1 MDESMLIQAF
11 IASIGNDNEAR
22 QAAYQYF
29 ESIKGQPGLVPLLMT
44 ISLQNQ
50 NLEISQLAAIHLKN
64 LSKHWKDNLIN
75 ENDKSFL
82 RTNLAVCLKYTIH
95 EKIRAQYEEITHF
108 VLKSDHPWD
117 TFFDQVHQCLITSDL
132 IYSGLIMIYQASK
145 LYECIMTD
153 KRDHLL
159 KLIDNYFPSL
169 IDLLETLIQ
178 HTTEESFKHTQLIL
192 SIYWVSFYLELP
204 SKYAENECL
213 ERWLKCFR
221 TILIT
226 PSIIVLPTEPHV
238 DLKDYEQHP
247 QWLCKKW
254 SAQIIHRFF
263 TRYFN
268 KTYLRDQNL
277 MICEYF
283 QSTWALEFYNI
294 ILVAVFNSSKVRL
307 SDPVMNFYLKFLNQ
321 GVKLEPVMKKITPEI
336 AGKLL
341 VGICLS
347 LLYRTPSDEE
357 LWTDNP
363 LDFIRKEEEIC
374 KANYSKK
381 TSAVTLMNSLCE
393 ARYLFAFFNYIKN
406 ELNKIVETPNLL
418 RKEALLMALGCIS
431 ELARPSYNKLREDAE
446 NILFTHVFPEFN
458 SNNGFMRFRA
468 PWVYAR
474 YGQIQFQ
481 NKDQQQLVFTA
492 MCKLMVDVDL
502 PVRYSAAVS
511 LPRVLHWE
519 ISKISLSKE
528 IQNLLQIYLKLINEI
543 ESEEL
548 VESLE
553 SIVSTFPDEV
563 RPYALEL
570 SQYLV
575 ESFENTV
582 IRPRHDRND
591 DNNLAAVSILNAIS
605 KIIDVFNK
613 NSDEIIKL
621 SQSLIE
627 LLKFCFKNSDF
638 FEESANILSCLLYY
652 APQESLSYLYVLFEC
667 LIISILG
674 NESIK
679 AFASQY
685 IEEIFPPM
693 ANFITK
699 YKMLTLQYMPNIL
712 NMCFKLLDMDEDEV
726 FLGCEVLICVLENY
740 KLDCIPLIIDNAM
753 KCFKLNYSKK
763 YKIACTQIIFTA
775 IYNNPTETFSRLDCI
790 FEICEYAKASVK
802 YYLESLAKIHLIF
815 GLGAFFTVPVPQSL
829 SNMLFQYF
837 QLIIQCSYDPEM
849 EIRDKAN
856 DTINKVNVNL
866 NYNAL
871 DSEDEDYDEDS
882 DDDDDDF
889 PFGTEPTNF
898 YDSKFE
904 CLNPN
909 DCVKELVTIIRNNSA
924 EGWNAYWVNLTEK
937 EKKIV
942 NYIISN

>member
-1 MDESMLIQAF
+1 MDENTLIQAF
-11 IASIGNDNEAR
+11 VASIGSNNEAR

-29 ESIKGQPGLVPLLMT
+29 ESINEQPGLVPLLMT
-44 ISLQNQ
+44 MSLQNQ

-64 LSKHWKDNLIN
+64 LSKHWKYKLIN

-82 RTNLAVCLKYTIH
+82 RTNLAACLKYTIH

-108 VLKSDHPWD
+108 VLKFDHPWD
-117 TFFDQVHQCLITSDL
+117 KFFEQVHQCLTTPDL

-145 LYECIMTD
+145 HYEYIMTD
-153 KRDHLL
+153 KREHLL
-159 KLIDNYFPSL
+159 KLIDNFFPSL

-204 SKYAENECL
+204 SKYAEPECL
-213 ERWLKCFR
+213 ERWLKCFK

-226 PSIIVLPTEPHV
+226 PSIIVLPIEPQIEF
-238 DLKDYEQHP
+238 KDYEQHP

-254 SAQIIHRFF
+254 AAQIVHRFF

-268 KTYLRDQNL
+268 KVYLRDQNL
-277 MICEYF
+277 VIGEYF
-283 QSTWALEFYNI
+283 QNTWALEFYNI
-294 ILVAVFNSSKVRL
+294 ILVAVFNANKIRL
-307 SDPVMNFYLKFLNQ
+307 TDPVMNFYLKFLNQ
-321 GVKLEPVMKKITPEI
+321 GVKFEPVIKKINPEL

-341 VGICLS
+341 VNICLS
-347 LLYRTPSDEE
+347 LLHRTPSDEE
-357 LWTDNP
+357 LWTENP
-363 LDFIRKEEEIC
+363 LDFIRKEEEIG
-374 KANYSKK
+374 KAYYSKK

-393 ARYLFAFFNYIKN
+393 IRYLFPYFNYIKT
-406 ELNKIVETPNLL
+406 ELGKIAETSNIL

-431 ELARPSYNKLREDAE
+431 ELTKPYNKLREDIE
-446 NILFTHVFPEFN
+446 SILFTHVFPEFN
-458 SNNGFMRFRA
+458 SKNGFMRYRA
-468 PWVYAR
+468 SWIYAR
-474 YGQIQFQ
+474 YGQIQYQ
-481 NKDQQQLVFTA
+481 NKDQQHWVFTA
-492 MCKLMVDVDL
+492 MCKLMVDIDL

-511 LPRVLHWE
+511 LPRILHWE
-519 ISKISLSKE
+519 VSKTSLSKE

-553 SIVSTFPDEV
+553 SIISTFPDEI

-582 IRPRHDRND
+582 IRTQHDRND
-591 DNNLAAVSILNAIS
+591 DNNSAAVSTLNAIS

-613 NSDEIIKL
+613 NSDEIVKL
-621 SQSLIE
+621 SQSLTE
-627 LLKFCFKNSDF
+627 LLSFCLKNSDF

-652 APQESLSYLYVLFEC
+652 APQESLGHLYELFEC
-667 LIISILG
+667 LKISIIG
-674 NESIK
+674 NESTQ
-679 AFASQY
+679 AFSSQF
-685 IEEIFPPM
+685 IDEIFPPM

-699 YKMLTLQYMPNIL
+699 YQRLTLQYMPNIL
-712 NMCFKLLDMDEDEV
+712 DMCFKLLVMDEDEA

-740 KLDCIPLIIDNAM
+740 KLECIPLIIDNAM
-753 KCFKLNYSKK
+753 NCFSLNHSKK
-763 YKIACTQIIFTA
+763 CKIACTQIVFA
-775 IYNNPTETFSRLDCI
+775 AMYNNPIEALNRLDFI
-790 FEICEYAKASVK
+790 YAVCEYAKASVK

-815 GLGAFFTVPVPQSL
+815 GLGALFLVPVPQSL

-849 EIRDKAN
+849 DLKDKDN
-856 DTINKVNVNL
+856 DIINKVNVNL
-866 NYNAL
+866 NYNAQ

-882 DDDDDDF
+882 DDDDF
-889 PFGTEPTNF
+889 PFGTEPASF

-909 DCVKELVTIIRNNSA
+909 DSVKELITVIRNNSA
-924 EGWNAYWVNLTEK
+924 EGWNVYWTNLTEK
-937 EKKIV
+937 EKRIV

>member
-1 MDESMLIQAF
+1 MLMQAF
-11 IASIGNDNEAR
+11 VASIGNNNEAR

-29 ESIKGQPGLVPLLMT
+29 ESINGHSGLVPLLMT
-44 ISLQNQ
+44 ISLRNQ

-75 ENDKSFL
+75 EEDKSFL
-82 RTNLAVCLKYTIH
+82 RANLAACLKYTIH

-117 TFFDQVHQCLITSDL
+117 TFFEQVHHCLITPDL

-145 LYECIMTD
+145 LYEYIMTD
-153 KRDHLL
+153 KREHLL

-169 IDLLETLIQ
+169 IDLLETLVQ
-178 HTTEESFKHTQLIL
+178 HTTDESFKHTQLIL

-204 SKYAENECL
+204 SKYAEPECL

-226 PSIIVLPTEPHV
+226 PSTIALPTEPQIE
-238 DLKDYEQHP
+238 LKDYEQHP

-254 SAQIIHRFF
+254 SAQIVHRFF

-268 KTYLRDQNL
+268 RVYLRDQNL
-277 MICEYF
+277 VIGEYF
-283 QSTWALEFYNI
+283 QNTWALEFYNI
-294 ILVAVFNSSKVRL
+294 ILVAVFNANKVRL
-307 SDPVMNFYLKFLNQ
+307 TDPVMNFYLKFLNQ
-321 GVKLEPVMKKITPEI
+321 GVKFEPVMKKITPDL

-341 VGICLS
+341 VNICLS
-347 LLYRTPSDEE
+347 LLYRTQSDEE

-363 LDFIRKEEEIC
+363 LDFIRKEEEIG
-374 KANYSKK
+374 KAYYSKK
-381 TSAVTLMNSLCE
+381 TSAVTLMNSLCGIK
-393 ARYLFAFFNYIKN
+393 YLFAFFNYIKS
-406 ELNKIVETPNLL
+406 ELGKIVEAPNMV
-418 RKEALLMALGCIS
+418 RKEALLMALGCVS
-431 ELARPSYNKLREDAE
+431 DLTRTYGKLQEDVE
-446 NILFTHVFPEFN
+446 GILFTHVFPEFN
-458 SNNGFMRFRA
+458 SSNGIMKYRA

-474 YGQIQFQ
+474 YGQIQFK
-481 NKDQQQLVFTA
+481 NKDQQHLVFTA
-492 MCKLMVDVDL
+492 MCKLMVDKDL

-519 ISKISLSKE
+519 ISKASLSKE

-553 SIVSTFPDEV
+553 SIISTFPDEI

-582 IRPRHDRND
+582 IRTQHERNED
-591 DNNLAAVSILNAIS
+591 KNSAAISTLNAIS

-621 SQSLIE
+621 SQNLAE
-627 LLKFCFKNSDF
+627 VLKFCLKNSDF

-652 APQESLSYLYVLFEC
+652 APQESLGHLYELFEC
-667 LIISILG
+667 LKTSILG
-674 NESIK
+674 NDTIK
-679 AFASQY
+679 AFSAQY

-699 YKMLTLQYMPNIL
+699 YKGFTLQYMPNIL
-712 NMCFKLLDMDEDEV
+712 DMCFKLLVMEEDEI

-740 KLDCIPLIIDNAM
+740 KLECIPLIIDAAM
-753 KCFKLNYSKK
+753 QCFALNLSKK
-763 YKIACTQIIFTA
+763 CKIACTQIVFAA
-775 IYNNPTETFSRLDCI
+775 IYNNPNEALNRLDYI
-790 FEICEYAKASVK
+790 YAVCEYAKTSVK

-815 GLGAFFTVPVPQSL
+815 GLGALFLIPVPQSL

-837 QLIIQCSYDPEM
+837 QLIVQCSYDPE
-849 EIRDKAN
+849 IDIKAKAN

-866 NYNAL
+866 NYNAQ

-882 DDDDDDF
+882 EDDDF
-889 PFGTEPTNF
+889 PFGTEPASF

-909 DCVKELVTIIRNNSA
+909 DCVKELVATIRNNSA
-924 EGWNAYWVNLTEK
+924 DIWNAYWANLTEK